1 MSARWPESL
10 KSGAHA
16 GAPLQITSRPT
27 HRGIRLRKRTQA
39 RGCALQILYQIDLTG
54 DTVNTVLDRFW
65 ADTEHD
71 SEVRDFATQIVR
83 GTSENLAEID
93 AIIIEY
99 SQHWELGR
107 MPAIDR
113 NILRFATYELLYR
126 DDIPR
131 KVVINEAVEIANAFS
146 TPESGKF
153 VNGVLDKLMERRP
166 ESWVDLVDQ

>member
-1 MSARWPESL
+1 M
-10 KSGAHA
+10 
-16 GAPLQITSRPT
+16 
-27 HRGIRLRKRTQA
+27 RKRTQA

-65 ADTEHD
+65 EDTEYD
-71 SEVRDFATQIVR
+71 SEVRDFATQLAR
-83 GTSENLAEID
+83 GTCENLAEID
-93 AIIIEY
+93 AIIAEY
-99 SQHWELGR
+99 SQHWKIDR
-107 MPAIDR
+107 MPTIDR

-131 KVVINEAVEIANAFS
+131 KVVINEAVEIANTFS

-153 VNGVLDKLMERRP
+153 VNGILGKLMERRP

>member
-1 MSARWPESL
+1 MDL
-10 KSGAHA
+10 LTH
-16 GAPLQITSRPT
+16 RPT

-39 RGCALQILYQIDLTG
+39 RGCALQILYQIDLTS
-54 DTVNTVLDRFW
+54 DTVSTVLDRFW
-65 ADTEHD
+65 EDTEYD
-71 SEVRDFATQIVR
+71 SEVRDFATQLAR
-83 GTSENLAEID
+83 GTCKNLAEID
-93 AIIIEY
+93 AIIAEY
-99 SQHWELGR
+99 SQHWKINR
-107 MPAIDR
+107 MPTIDR

-131 KVVINEAVEIANAFS
+131 KVVINEAVEIANTFS